1 MIAYYIVKF
10 FSWLMCVSPKF
21 VRNGVAHF
29 LGSVGVMA
37 TPEWW
42 LNMAAANVQECLGV
56 GGARA
61 RQIAEGCLHRLGRLI
76 VEVVRFPLLRSD
88 HITQR

>member
-29 LGSVGVMA
+29 LGSVAVMA
-37 TPEWW
+37 TPEWR
-42 LNMAAANVQECLGV
+42 LKMAAANVHECLGV
-56 GGARA
+56 DEARA
-61 RQIAEGCLHRLGRLI
+61 MADCRGQPAPLRQDDC
-76 VEVVRFPLLRSD
+76 
-88 HITQR
+88 